1 MCAMIKVML
10 VDDHDVVREGLRQ
23 ILEISDNVKVIGE
36 ARNGLEC
43 LQQLDHLSPDIIF
56 MDIGM
61 PGISGIE
68 TTRLACEKKPGVRVI
83 MLTIYHDAGFV
94 TEAIQAGA
102 KGYVLKNVSKDD
114 LQKIIHLVISN
125 NAFIDPLM
133 TSSLLNEVKKKHKGT
148 ETTEKPLFTKRELEV
163 ITGLVAGQIDRKIA
177 ETLNVSEYTI
187 RSHIKHIF
195 QKLGVCTRSH
205 AVATIMREKIIY

>member
-1 MCAMIKVML
+1 MIKVML

-23 ILEISDNVKVIGE
+23 ILEISENVKVIGE
-36 ARNGLEC
+36 ARSGLEC
-43 LQQLDHLSPDIIF
+43 LQQIEHLSPDIIF

-68 TTRLACEKKPGVRVI
+68 TTRLVCEKKPGIRVI
-83 MLTIYHDAGFV
+83 MLTIYNDAKFV

-114 LQKIIHLVISN
+114 LQKIIHLVINN
-125 NAFIDPLM
+125 NAFIDPSM
-133 TSSLLNEVKKKHKGT
+133 TSSLLNEIKKEHKGT
-148 ETTEKPLFTKRELEV
+148 GHKEKPQFSKRELEV
-163 ITGLVAGQIDRKIA
+163 ITGLVAGERDRKIA
-177 ETLNVSEYTI
+177 ETLNISEYTV

-205 AVATIMREKIIY
+205 AVATIMREKIVS